1 MKLHLKIIFSYFA
14 IHFWSKDF
22 QVAYTFDILNV
33 FAWHFFVISYL
44 HRQNEMIGWNENQ
57 KYSVIPSYLF
67 YTGCIFDPICI
78 HNGVHHIENS
88 VFLLLCTTSC
98 HHHHHVLLLQ
108 FYFRVTVLVKMSSRT
123 HTHTP
128 KYVFP
133 FNQIKALFINTIV
146 QCSNISI
153 YTEREENWQFNWS
166 VTVVIFTLSI
176 IENKVKDSSF
186 FLHQFTQCVWI
197 CIVCYRVL
205 VNSDISAVNENVFFE
220 ERFR

>member
-1 MKLHLKIIFSYFA
+1 MKLHLEIIFSYFA

-33 FAWHFFVISYL
+33 FVWHFFVISYL

-128 KYVFP
+128 KYVSYYSVHFDV
-133 FNQIKALFINTIV
+133 FHLIKLKH
-146 QCSNISI
+146 
-153 YTEREENWQFNWS
+153 Y
-166 VTVVIFTLSI
+166 LSI
-176 IENKVKDSSF
+176 LLYNVQTLAYTLKEKKID
-186 FLHQFTQCVWI
+186 
-197 CIVCYRVL
+197 
-205 VNSDISAVNENVFFE
+205 NSIGL
-220 ERFR
+220 